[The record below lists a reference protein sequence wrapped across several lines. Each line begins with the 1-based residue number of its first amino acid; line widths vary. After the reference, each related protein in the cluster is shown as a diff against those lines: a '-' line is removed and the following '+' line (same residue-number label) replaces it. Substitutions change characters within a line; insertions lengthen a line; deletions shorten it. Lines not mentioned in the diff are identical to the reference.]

1 MSLRLPL
8 TGSKT
13 RELFDVRHLA
23 EVASPENRSKLMTR
37 RECVSRVK
45 DAMSANKSIRAI
57 HSFCL
62 SANGHLH
69 LLRVGPRGGVSRIW
83 DFGVL

>member
-13 RELFDVRHLA
+13 RELFDVAHLA
-23 EVASPENRSKLMTR
+23 EVASPENRSKLMTL
-37 RECVSRVK
+37 REARSRAVESMK
-45 DAMSANKSIRAI
+45 QNRSIREI
-57 HSFCL
+57 HTFCL
-62 SANGHLH
+62 SANGHLL
-69 LLRVGPRGGVSRIW
+69 LLRVGPRGGWHRVW